1 MPDFTYIA
9 LDASG
14 QQTSAVISAASAAE
28 ATAMLRDRGV
38 FVLDVRPMQGEGG
51 AKSILD
57 MEIDLSRFGL
67 SSGPKTADVAL
78 LFRQL
83 SVMLEAGVSLVRALS
98 VLGEQSRKKPMQAML
113 RRINHRVEDG
123 VPFSEALAAEKKTFA
138 GPTVRMIEA
147 AELSGELDLIMNR
160 VSDQMEA
167 RLEFKR
173 KLVTTMIYP
182 SMVIIMAVLAI
193 IVMAVVVVPKFA
205 PMLKG
210 GKKLPAA
217 TKLVMDISA
226 WTQTHTTELAV
237 AAVAIPVLI
246 LVLRRLPGMGY
257 LVDCL
262 VFHVPVF
269 KHIVQCGVVVNLCRT
284 LGTLYSSGVP
294 LVESL
299 RTVRG
304 TITNQA
310 AAKVLDTMIERVLD
324 GERMS
329 QALLENRRII
339 PSVAGEMVAMGEES
353 GEMEKVLGLTA
364 NIYDQMLDISVKRLN
379 ALVEPL
385 LIVVLGGIVGFV
397 MFALISGMLAVY
409 GA

>member
-1 MPDFTYIA
+1 MPEFAYVA
-9 LDASG
+9 LDATG
-14 QQTSAVISAASAAE
+14 AQTSNVITAASAAE
-28 ATAMLRDRGV
+28 ATAQLRERGV
-38 FVLDVRPMQGEGG
+38 FVLDVRPMSKDKEQ
-51 AKSILD
+51 KSLLD
-57 MEIDLSRFGL
+57 MEIDLSAIGIG
-67 SSGPKTADVAL
+67 GPKTADIAL

-123 VPFSEALAAEKKTFA
+123 VPFSAALAAEKRAFA

-160 VSDQMEA
+160 VADQMEA

-182 SMVIIMAVLAI
+182 SMVIVMAVLAI
-193 IVMAVVVVPKFA
+193 AVMAVVVVPKFA

-210 GKKLPAA
+210 GKKLPGS
-217 TKLVMDISA
+217 TKAVMEFSTWLQA
-226 WTQTHTTELAV
+226 NTTEMLVAV
-237 AAVAIPVLI
+237 VAIPIII
-246 LVLRRLPGMGY
+246 LLLRKLPGVGY
-257 LVDCL
+257 MVDCL
-262 VFHVPVF
+262 VFRIPVF
-269 KHIVQCGVVVNLCRT
+269 KHIVQCGVVVGLCRT

-304 TITNQA
+304 TLTNLA
-310 AAKVLDTMIERVLD
+310 AVRVLDQMIERVLD

-329 QALLENRRII
+329 QALLENQRVI

-353 GEMEKVLGLTA
+353 GEMEKVLTLTA
-364 NIYDQMLDISVKRLN
+364 KIYDQMLDIAVKRLN
-379 ALVEPL
+379 ALIEPL
-385 LIVVLGGIVGFV
+385 LIAVLGGIVGFV

>member
-1 MPDFTYIA
+1 MPEFAYVA
-9 LDASG
+9 LDATG
-14 QQTSAVISAASAAE
+14 AQTSNVITAASAAE
-28 ATAMLRDRGV
+28 ATAQLRERGV
-38 FVLDVRPMQGEGG
+38 FVLDVRPMSKDKEQ
-51 AKSILD
+51 KSLMD
-57 MEIDLSRFGL
+57 MEIDLSAIGIG
-67 SSGPKTADVAL
+67 GPKTADIAL

-123 VPFSEALAAEKKTFA
+123 VPFSAALAAEKRAFA

-160 VSDQMEA
+160 VADQMEA

-182 SMVIIMAVLAI
+182 SMVIVMAVLAI
-193 IVMAVVVVPKFA
+193 AVMAVVVVPKFA

-210 GKKLPAA
+210 GKKLPGS
-217 TKLVMDISA
+217 TKAVMEFSTWLQA
-226 WTQTHTTELAV
+226 NTTEMLVAV
-237 AAVAIPVLI
+237 VAIPIII
-246 LVLRRLPGMGY
+246 LLLRKLPGVGY
-257 LVDCL
+257 MVDCL
-262 VFHVPVF
+262 VFRIPVF
-269 KHIVQCGVVVNLCRT
+269 KHIVQCGVVVGLCRT

-304 TITNQA
+304 TLTNLA
-310 AAKVLDTMIERVLD
+310 AVRVLDQMIERVLD

-329 QALLENRRII
+329 QALLENRRVI

-353 GEMEKVLGLTA
+353 GEMEKVLTLTA
-364 NIYDQMLDISVKRLN
+364 KIYDQMLDIAVKRLN
-379 ALVEPL
+379 ALIEPL
-385 LIVVLGGIVGFV
+385 LIAVLGGIVGFV

>member
-1 MPDFTYIA
+1 MPEFAYVA
-9 LDASG
+9 LDATG
-14 QQTSAVISAASAAE
+14 AQTSNVITAASAAE
-28 ATAMLRDRGV
+28 ATAQLRERGV
-38 FVLDVRPMQGEGG
+38 FVLDVRPMSKDKEQ
-51 AKSILD
+51 KSLMD
-57 MEIDLSRFGL
+57 MEIDLSAIGIG
-67 SSGPKTADVAL
+67 GPKTADIAL

-123 VPFSEALAAEKKTFA
+123 VPFSAALAAEKRAFA

-160 VSDQMEA
+160 VADQMEA

-182 SMVIIMAVLAI
+182 SMVILMAALAI
-193 IVMAVVVVPKFA
+193 AVMAVVVVPKFA

-210 GKKLPAA
+210 GKKLPGS
-217 TKLVMDISA
+217 TKAVMEFSA
-226 WTQTHTTELAV
+226 WLQANTTEMLVAV
-237 AAVAIPVLI
+237 VAIPIII
-246 LVLRRLPGMGY
+246 LLLRKLPGVGY
-257 LVDCL
+257 MVDCL
-262 VFHVPVF
+262 VFRIPVF
-269 KHIVQCGVVVNLCRT
+269 KHIVQCGVVVGLCRT

-304 TITNQA
+304 TLTNLA
-310 AAKVLDTMIERVLD
+310 AVRVLDQMIERVLD

-329 QALLENRRII
+329 QALLENRRVI

-353 GEMEKVLGLTA
+353 GEMEKVLTLTA
-364 NIYDQMLDISVKRLN
+364 KIYDQMLDIAVKRLN
-379 ALVEPL
+379 ALIEPL
-385 LIVVLGGIVGFV
+385 LIAVLGGIVGFV